1 MAEQGTARHGSV
13 RQAKE
18 EMKMT
23 EEQERR
29 VQASRDALAW
39 MDEDRRWTEGTAV
52 YWFAFALL
60 GVVTGAVV
68 IALAGLR

>member
-1 MAEQGTARHGSV
+1 M
-13 RQAKE
+13 E
-18 EMKMT
+18 EDK
-23 EEQERR
+23 
-29 VQASRDALAW
+29 
-39 MDEDRRWTEGTAV
+39 RWQGTAV

>member
-1 MAEQGTARHGSV
+1 ME
-13 RQAKE
+13 
-18 EMKMT
+18 MT

-39 MDEDRRWTEGTAV
+39 MDEDRRWQGTAV
-52 YWFAFALL
+52 YWFAFAMI
-60 GVVTGAVV
+60 GVATGAVV

>member
-1 MAEQGTARHGSV
+1 
-13 RQAKE
+13 
-18 EMKMT
+18 MT

-39 MDEDRRWTEGTAV
+39 MEEDRRWRGTAV

-68 IALAGLR
+68 IVLAGLR